1 MSENARTRWQARYE
15 KSRVRE
21 VDFTTLSGLELEP
34 AYGTD
39 DSEWPGEFPFTRGLY
54 PTGYRGRS
62 WTIRQFA
69 GFGNAQQ
76 TNERYRMILGRGGG
90 GLSVAFD
97 MPTLM
102 GRDSDDP
109 KSLGEVGHCG
119 VAIDSAADM
128 EVLFDGIDLGDVTTS
143 MTISGPAVPVFCMM
157 IVAAERAGV
166 DTGKLNG
173 TLQTD
178 IFKEYIAQKEWIF
191 GPEPHLRLIGDLM
204 EYCAEKIPA
213 YKPLSVSGYH
223 IREAGSTAA
232 QELAFTLADGF
243 GYVELGLSR
252 GLDVDVFAP
261 GLSFF
266 FDAHVD
272 FFEEIAKFRAARRIW
287 ARWMRDVYGATTDKA
302 QWLRFHTQT
311 AGVSL
316 TAQQPYNN
324 VVRTGIEALSAVLGG
339 TNSLHTNALDE
350 TLALPSEQAAEIAL
364 RTQQVIM
371 EETGVVNVADPLGGS
386 WYVEALTDRIEAEAN
401 AIFDQILAM
410 GGSTAHLRPA
420 RADRRGRRS
429 RRVARSPAGS
439 CAASRTAGSCPR
451 SPRRRSSTRSSLEKG
466 EKRIVGVNCHT
477 ESVTHDL
484 EILRVSHE
492 VEVEQVRVLAARRQA
507 ARRRGRD
514 GGAGRMVDGGARRR
528 EHDRADARRG
538 ARRGDARRDLRR
550 AAGRVGRVPRTGPVL
565 SRRRRSLGLAHDAAA
580 VLPPGRDRPVRPQAP
595 APQPAAGGTR
605 GRRPAAGGSSYAV
618 EVTEENFQATIESS
632 MTAPVLLVFY
642 SPTRMPESQQLAD
655 DLVDAVDGVR
665 GPVPGRPG
673 RHRRR
678 AGDRAGDA
686 DPVDPAGGR
695 GPRRP
700 SGAADPG
707 RAAAR
712 RAALR
717 ADHQVM
723 QQLTA
728 QGMTGR
734 HQPRVGRPSTPTAT
748 ASPTSTRA
756 TPPPRTRSATVT
768 STARSRSTRSS
779 STPTPPT
786 PRPPPAWRWPRS
798 CSAPR
803 ASTSTPPGAA
813 AAANPDDVDAQTMVA
828 DLDMLGGH
836 VEDAFNR
843 LIELVRRTSGD
854 DRNQAREHLLG
865 LFGAVGNDDPRV
877 LKGRQSLAS
886 ALF

>member
-1 MSENARTRWQARYE
+1 MATSESSSSARSRWQSRYENAR
-15 KSRVRE
+15 VRD
-21 VDFTTLSGLELEP
+21 VDFTTLSGMPVEP

-54 PTGYRGRS
+54 PTGYRGRT

-76 TNERYRMILGRGGG
+76 TNERYKMILGRGGG

-109 KSLGEVGHCG
+109 KALGEVGHCG

-128 EVLFDGIDLGDVTTS
+128 EILFDGIDLGDVTTS

-157 IVAAERAGV
+157 LVAAERAEV

-178 IFKEYIAQKEWIF
+178 IFKEYIAQKEWLF

-204 EYCAEKIPA
+204 EYCTEKIPA

-287 ARWMRDVYGATTDKA
+287 ARWMRDVYGAKTEKA

-386 WYVEALTDRIEAEAN
+386 WYVEELTDRIEAEAN
-401 AIFDQILAM
+401 AIFDRILAM
-410 GGSTAHLRPA
+410 GGSTLTH
-420 RADRRGRRS
+420 ADTDKLAEKMRTSTGEAEAAQWPMTRGLLHGIEEGWFMS
-429 RRVARSPAGS
+429 EIAEAAFQYQVA
-439 CAASRTAGSCPR
+439 
-451 SPRRRSSTRSSLEKG
+451 LEKG
-466 EKRIVGVNCHT
+466 DKRIVGVNCHPD
-477 ESVTHDL
+477 SVTHDL

-492 VEVEQVRVLAARRQA
+492 VEVEQVRALAARRLGRDEAA
-507 ARRRGRD
+507 ARI
-514 GGAGRMVDGGARRR
+514 AVERMVD
-528 EHDRADARRG
+528 
-538 ARRGDARRDLRR
+538 
-550 AAGRVGRVPRTGPVL
+550 V
-565 SRRRRSLGLAHDAAA
+565 SR
-580 VLPPGRDRPVRPQAP
+580 
-595 APQPAAGGTR
+595 
-605 GRRPAAGGSSYAV
+605 
-618 EVTEENFQATIESS
+618 TEENMIDAMLDACRAEATLGEIC
-632 MTAPVLLVFY
+632 
-642 SPTRMPESQQLAD
+642 D
-655 DLVDAVDGVR
+655 
-665 GPVPGRPG
+665 
-673 RHRRR
+673 
-678 AGDRAGDA
+678 
-686 DPVDPAGGR
+686 
-695 GPRRP
+695 
-700 SGAADPG
+700 
-707 RAAAR
+707 
-712 RAALR
+712 ALR
-717 ADHQVM
+717 AEW
-723 QQLTA
+723 
-728 QGMTGR
+728 GEYR
-734 HQPRVGRPSTPTAT
+734 EP
-748 ASPTSTRA
+748 
-756 TPPPRTRSATVT
+756 
-768 STARSRSTRSS
+768 AR
-779 STPTPPT
+779 
-786 PRPPPAWRWPRS
+786 
-798 CSAPR
+798 
-803 ASTSTPPGAA
+803 
-813 AAANPDDVDAQTMVA
+813 
-828 DLDMLGGH
+828 
-836 VEDAFNR
+836 F
-843 LIELVRRTSGD
+843 
-854 DRNQAREHLLG
+854 
-865 LFGAVGNDDPRV
+865 
-877 LKGRQSLAS
+877 
-886 ALF
+886 